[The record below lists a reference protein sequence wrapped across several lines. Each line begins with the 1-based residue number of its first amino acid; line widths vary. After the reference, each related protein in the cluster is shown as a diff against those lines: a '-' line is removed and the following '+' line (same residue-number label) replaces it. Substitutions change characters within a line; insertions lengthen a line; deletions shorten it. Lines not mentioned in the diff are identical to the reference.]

1 MRIGSNLNSNICVN
15 NISKVISKNNEQKKN
30 NEVSLSGNRMK
41 KNPQLVRKIKDDIL
55 KYKTVYNHATLESSN
70 KICNDYSD
78 EELSNMLDKKLYD
91 SCHLKDLGIQY
102 GSKEYEDWKDKW
114 KNNIVIPLDA
124 PPKIRKKLSDL
135 MDSTQNEAIKIS
147 FADSL
152 IDNLKGVD
160 TSNPKSYLDLC
171 DKVISENNNFIS
183 SMNSSGAVSNPYV
196 KAAVDLKK
204 SVNECFF
211 KLRLDLEDMF
221 KNK

>member
-1 MRIGSNLNSNICVN
+1 MRIGSSLNSNICVN
-15 NISKVISKNNEQKKN
+15 GISRDNVQKKN
-30 NEVSLSGNRMK
+30 NEVNLSSKRTK
-41 KNPQLVRKIKDDIL
+41 KNPPVVREIKDDIL
-55 KYKTVYNHATLESSN
+55 KYKTVYNNATLESGN
-70 KICNDYSD
+70 KFCNDYSD

-102 GSKEYEDWKDKW
+102 GSKEYEEWKDKW

-135 MDSTQNEAIKIS
+135 MDSTQNEATKIS

-160 TSNPKSYLDLC
+160 TSNPKSYFDLC
-171 DKVISENNNFIS
+171 DKVISENTKFIS
-183 SMNSSGAVSNPYV
+183 SMNSSGAVSNPYI

-204 SVNECFF
+204 NVNECFF

-221 KNK
+221 ENK